1 MTDEAVIYREEVLTI
16 LMLLGDQRTLL
27 EQIRELLE
35 DDDGEEEADA

>member
-1 MTDEAVIYREEVLTI
+1 MPAEAVIYREEVLTI
-16 LMLLGDQRTLL
+16 LMLLGDQRALL